1 LEQKAKVQTYGP
13 QTIYFWFSIGKS
25 YYKVIIT
32 DQVTKND
39 SVLAFVNKIVM
50 HTSREI
56 ESHKASPCEC
66 QCNGT
71 HILKMTHQFKNKA
84 EEIMFERML
93 NAKLLLDLEVFNVIE
108 SKELKG
114 HINKNTYEIIITYY
128 SKMKGY
134 TKTKTFKEWD

>member
-1 LEQKAKVQTYGP
+1 MVYVISFVKMSNLLHNTADTDFESLSTYER
-13 QTIYFWFSIGKS
+13 F
-25 YYKVIIT
+25 
-32 DQVTKND
+32 
-39 SVLAFVNKIVM
+39 LAFVNKIVM
-50 HTSREI
+50 HTTREI
-56 ESHKASPCEC
+56 ESHRASPCEC
-66 QCNGT
+66 PGT

-93 NAKLLLDLEVFNVIE
+93 NAKLLLDLGVFNVIE

-128 SKMKGY
+128 TKMKGF